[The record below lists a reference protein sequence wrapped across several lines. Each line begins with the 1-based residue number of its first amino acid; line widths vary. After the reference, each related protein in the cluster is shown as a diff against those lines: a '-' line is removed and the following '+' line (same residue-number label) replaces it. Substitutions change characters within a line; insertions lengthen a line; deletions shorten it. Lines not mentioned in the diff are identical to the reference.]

1 MTKPFDNEQLVFS
14 ELEKLVAQKI
24 TLDIRHFS
32 QSEDTDAQVAVTELP
47 DALAKMIAKSNL
59 GSVVLFA
66 ENFANTDQVVKL
78 THDLQQAALSSS
90 VAKPLIISVDQE
102 GGRVF
107 RFAKGTAFAGN
118 MALGATQSNHGVNL
132 TEQVNSTI
140 AKELVAL
147 GINNNYAP
155 VVDVNNNSKNPVIN
169 TRAYGDNPDWVAKHG
184 IAATKAIQAQ
194 CVMATLKHF
203 PGHGDTYVDSHLGLP
218 RVDHEIDHINAN
230 ELVPFK
236 QAITDVKPA
245 MIMTAHIQYPALDSS
260 TFTSK
265 SGEQLIIPATM
276 SRKILHDLLRV
287 EMKFDGIIATDAL
300 DMAGIAHFYQPVDA
314 VVATFV
320 AGADLAVM
328 PFKVRKPSD
337 IDKFYQFI
345 KQIAAKLAQK
355 IEQGGLAQVELE
367 QSLERINR
375 YKAAY
380 IKLVEP
386 AKPVTASLSQMQQQ
400 AKQIV
405 ANNEHLALEQKL
417 MDEAVVLAKEDA
429 KLLPLA
435 TFKPKNI
442 HLIVE
447 NDLEFAALSNA
458 IEQEFHQAQCTKPNI
473 TALVASKV
481 QVADKASLDNF
492 ITSADLVI
500 ASINVRTASLVDLGG
515 MDDLLAMQLAKEGR
529 RSINYADVVE
539 AQLVQAQKAGIN
551 CVVIG
556 RGSPYLMSKYTQLS
570 NIALFTFDDRSYIH
584 QDTATSPGYNTSM
597 AILLGRQ
604 AARGVLPV
612 SLTN

>member
-1 MTKPFDNEQLVFS
+1 MTKPLDSEQIVFS

-32 QSEDTDAQVAVTELP
+32 QREDTDAQVGVTELP

-66 ENFANTDQVVKL
+66 ENFANTEQVVKL
-78 THDLQQAALSSS
+78 THDLQQAALASS

-118 MALGATQSNHGVNL
+118 MALGASQSNHGVNL
-132 TEQVNSTI
+132 TEQVNSSI
-140 AKELVAL
+140 AKELVSL

-194 CVMATLKHF
+194 GVMATLKHF

-236 QAITDVKPA
+236 QAIAKVEPA
-245 MIMTAHIQYPALDSS
+245 MIMTAHIQYPALDSC

-287 EMKFDGIIATDAL
+287 EMKFNGIIATDAL

-337 IDKFYQFI
+337 INKFYHFI
-345 KQIAAKLAQK
+345 KQVAAKLKQK
-355 IEQGGLAQVELE
+355 IAQGDITQVELE

-386 AKPVTASLSQMQQQ
+386 AKPVTASLSLTQQQ
-400 AKQIV
+400 AEQVI
-405 ANNEHLALEQKL
+405 ANSAHLALEQEL
-417 MDEAVVLAKEDA
+417 MDEALVIAKADA

-435 TFKPKNI
+435 PSKPNNI

-447 NDLEFAALSNA
+447 NDLELAALSNA
-458 IEQEFHQAQCTKPNI
+458 IEQAFHQAHCTKPNI
-473 TALVASKV
+473 TALVASKIK
-481 QVADKASLDNF
+481 VADKVSLDNF

-500 ASINVRTASLVDLGG
+500 ASINMRTASLVDLGG
-515 MDDLLAMQLAKEGR
+515 MDDLFTVQCTKEEGE
-529 RSINYADVVE
+529 SVSYANLVE
-539 AQLVQAQKAGIN
+539 AQLVQAQKAGVN
-551 CVVIG
+551 RVVIG

-570 NIALFTFDDRSYIH
+570 NIVLLTFDDRSYLH
-584 QDTATSPGYNTSM
+584 QGQAISPGYNTSL
-597 AILLGRQ
+597 AILLGNQ
-604 AARGVLPV
+604 LAQGQLPV
-612 SLTN
+612 TLL